1 MANDSMKK
9 ELVAHKVYS
18 AWQFITYTEKN
29 IDTVQYCADTINNI
43 IGKMTMKTVRWQ
55 QDISTDF
62 VDDVTKDGK
71 KVKRLSVTTEN
82 SPVYEVRVAGEKI
95 DPWFLFDK
103 LLRDFFQYTMNAFDS
118 MSQIINAGLLANKGK
133 KIDSVDIQK
142 VKDSLNVEVVEQF
155 VNLCSLNGR
164 KIIRDAIFDHHL
176 DRVVIAACSPI
187 SHEKTFQ
194 DYVQPLNPYLMDMAN
209 IREQCSWVHNDKDG
223 ATKKAITLINASI
236 EKVKKSDAVNPI
248 YCQTP
253 NEVAVIGGGIAG
265 MNAALSLAKQGT
277 KVTIIES
284 SPSIGGHMAKI
295 GKVFSPVKIAEECG
309 MCLLNP
315 ILNEVVW
322 NENIEIITN
331 AKVIESERRAGTYN
345 LIVEK
350 SPRYVDTEKCIA
362 CGKCA
367 EVCEVEVPDD
377 WNDGLSNRKAIY
389 RPFGQSYPE
398 AYVVDMEHCDRCG
411 DCKRQCSMNAIRFKV
426 KPEKIPISVGSIII
440 ATGHKLFDPDLRP
453 EYGYSRYD
461 DVITQSELGRITGVN
476 GPTKGKLV
484 KSNGEIPKRVVM
496 IQCVGS
502 RDEKPDGHLYCS
514 KVCCSV
520 ALKNAN
526 IIKHKHPETDVVIC
540 YTDMRT
546 PSMYEKYYKH
556 TQANGVRFI
565 RGRPGEVVKRNGY
578 FIVRVED
585 TLKREFSEIE
595 ADMVVLSTAMEPS
608 EGTKEI
614 AEILNVGTTEDEFI
628 KEAHPKIKPVTTDIQ
643 GTFVCGTAQDPK
655 DITESIMQ
663 ATAAASK
670 VSEFN
675 YGGIEIE
682 PFIAEIDE
690 EKCIVCGECVER
702 CKFKSMSIQDDEIYI
717 DPMSCTGC
725 GKCLV
730 GCKQF
735 AITVNGNIDEKI
747 KATIDGVLAKKE
759 PGERMILVFLDN
771 IGYTAADNIGVNRL
785 SYPESIH
792 IIRVLSVNRV
802 RPRHIKH
809 ALENGADGIF
819 IGEFPGDLM
828 YDEVERKIEKVKERI
843 REVNQ
848 NPDRITFSKVYIPY
862 YSGLANKLND
872 FDKKIKELNESE

>member
-1 MANDSMKK
+1 MPED
-9 ELVAHKVYS
+9 LKVGV
-18 AWQFITYTEKN
+18 FICECGGN
-29 IDTVQYCADTINNI
+29 ISDT
-43 IGKMTMKTVRWQ
+43 
-55 QDISTDF
+55 
-62 VDDVTKDGK
+62 
-71 KVKRLSVTTEN
+71 
-82 SPVYEVRVAGEKI
+82 
-95 DPWFLFDK
+95 
-103 LLRDFFQYTMNAFDS
+103 
-118 MSQIINAGLLANKGK
+118 
-133 KIDSVDIQK
+133 VDIQK

-164 KIIRDAIFDHHL
+164 KIIRDAIFEHHL

-209 IREQCSWVHNDKDG
+209 IREQCSWVHKDNDK

-253 NEVAVIGGGIAG
+253 SEVAVIGGGIAG

-277 KVTIIES
+277 KVTIIEQ

-331 AKVIESERRAGTYN
+331 AKVVEAERRAGTYN

-362 CGKCA
+362 CGNCA

-426 KPEKIPISVGSIII
+426 KPEKIPVSVGSIVI

-484 KSNGEIPKRVVM
+484 KSNGEVPKRVVM

-565 RGRPGEVVKRNGY
+565 RGRPGEVVKRNGN

-595 ADMVVLSTAMEPS
+595 AEENLSFFGA
-608 EGTKEI
+608 
-614 AEILNVGTTEDEFI
+614 
-628 KEAHPKIKPVTTDIQ
+628 
-643 GTFVCGTAQDPK
+643 
-655 DITESIMQ
+655 
-663 ATAAASK
+663 
-670 VSEFN
+670 SEF
-675 YGGIEIE
+675 ET
-682 PFIAEIDE
+682 AL
-690 EKCIVCGECVER
+690 
-702 CKFKSMSIQDDEIYI
+702 MSFFN
-717 DPMSCTGC
+717 S
-725 GKCLV
+725 L
-730 GCKQF
+730 
-735 AITVNGNIDEKI
+735 
-747 KATIDGVLAKKE
+747 
-759 PGERMILVFLDN
+759 
-771 IGYTAADNIGVNRL
+771 
-785 SYPESIH
+785 
-792 IIRVLSVNRV
+792 
-802 RPRHIKH
+802 
-809 ALENGADGIF
+809 
-819 IGEFPGDLM
+819 
-828 YDEVERKIEKVKERI
+828 
-843 REVNQ
+843 
-848 NPDRITFSKVYIPY
+848 
-862 YSGLANKLND
+862 
-872 FDKKIKELNESE
+872 

>member
-1 MANDSMKK
+1 MPED
-9 ELVAHKVYS
+9 LKVGV
-18 AWQFITYTEKN
+18 FICECGGN
-29 IDTVQYCADTINNI
+29 ISDT
-43 IGKMTMKTVRWQ
+43 
-55 QDISTDF
+55 
-62 VDDVTKDGK
+62 
-71 KVKRLSVTTEN
+71 
-82 SPVYEVRVAGEKI
+82 
-95 DPWFLFDK
+95 
-103 LLRDFFQYTMNAFDS
+103 
-118 MSQIINAGLLANKGK
+118 
-133 KIDSVDIQK
+133 VDIQK

-565 RGRPGEVVKRNGY
+565 RGRPGEVVKRNGN

-655 DITESIMQ
+655 DITESLCRLLQLLPKYLNIIM
-663 ATAAASK
+663 
-670 VSEFN
+670 
-675 YGGIEIE
+675 
-682 PFIAEIDE
+682 AE
-690 EKCIVCGECVER
+690 
-702 CKFKSMSIQDDEIYI
+702 
-717 DPMSCTGC
+717 
-725 GKCLV
+725 
-730 GCKQF
+730 
-735 AITVNGNIDEKI
+735 
-747 KATIDGVLAKKE
+747 
-759 PGERMILVFLDN
+759 
-771 IGYTAADNIGVNRL
+771 
-785 SYPESIH
+785 
-792 IIRVLSVNRV
+792 
-802 RPRHIKH
+802 
-809 ALENGADGIF
+809 
-819 IGEFPGDLM
+819 
-828 YDEVERKIEKVKERI
+828 
-843 REVNQ
+843 
-848 NPDRITFSKVYIPY
+848 
-862 YSGLANKLND
+862 
-872 FDKKIKELNESE
+872 

>member
-1 MANDSMKK
+1 MPED
-9 ELVAHKVYS
+9 LKVGV
-18 AWQFITYTEKN
+18 FICECGGN
-29 IDTVQYCADTINNI
+29 ISDT
-43 IGKMTMKTVRWQ
+43 
-55 QDISTDF
+55 
-62 VDDVTKDGK
+62 
-71 KVKRLSVTTEN
+71 
-82 SPVYEVRVAGEKI
+82 
-95 DPWFLFDK
+95 
-103 LLRDFFQYTMNAFDS
+103 
-118 MSQIINAGLLANKGK
+118 
-133 KIDSVDIQK
+133 VDIQK

-209 IREQCSWVHNDKDG
+209 IREQCSWVHNDKEG

-565 RGRPGEVVKRNGY
+565 RGRPGEVVKRNGN

-670 VSEFN
+670 VSEYN

-747 KATIDGVLAKKE
+747 KATIDGVLAK
-759 PGERMILVFLDN
+759 RTWRTYDF
-771 IGYTAADNIGVNRL
+771 
-785 SYPESIH
+785 S
-792 IIRVLSVNRV
+792 
-802 RPRHIKH
+802 
-809 ALENGADGIF
+809 
-819 IGEFPGDLM
+819 FP
-828 YDEVERKIEKVKERI
+828 
-843 REVNQ
+843 
-848 NPDRITFSKVYIPY
+848 
-862 YSGLANKLND
+862 
-872 FDKKIKELNESE
+872 

>member
-1 MANDSMKK
+1 MPED
-9 ELVAHKVYS
+9 LKVGV
-18 AWQFITYTEKN
+18 FICECGGN
-29 IDTVQYCADTINNI
+29 ISDT
-43 IGKMTMKTVRWQ
+43 
-55 QDISTDF
+55 
-62 VDDVTKDGK
+62 
-71 KVKRLSVTTEN
+71 
-82 SPVYEVRVAGEKI
+82 
-95 DPWFLFDK
+95 
-103 LLRDFFQYTMNAFDS
+103 
-118 MSQIINAGLLANKGK
+118 
-133 KIDSVDIQK
+133 VDIQK

-209 IREQCSWVHNDKDG
+209 IREQCSWVHNDKDR

-565 RGRPGEVVKRNGY
+565 RGRPGEVVKRNGN

-670 VSEFN
+670 VSEYN

-862 YSGLANKLND
+862 YSGLANKLNYIL
-872 FDKKIKELNESE
+872 FINLFLISIGVKSIIGAGEFPGSVLKQIKLHSLLFIISFKSISS

>member
-1 MANDSMKK
+1 MPED
-9 ELVAHKVYS
+9 LKVGV
-18 AWQFITYTEKN
+18 FICECGGN
-29 IDTVQYCADTINNI
+29 ISDT
-43 IGKMTMKTVRWQ
+43 
-55 QDISTDF
+55 
-62 VDDVTKDGK
+62 
-71 KVKRLSVTTEN
+71 
-82 SPVYEVRVAGEKI
+82 
-95 DPWFLFDK
+95 
-103 LLRDFFQYTMNAFDS
+103 
-118 MSQIINAGLLANKGK
+118 
-133 KIDSVDIQK
+133 VDIQK

-164 KIIRDAIFDHHL
+164 KIIRDAIFEHHL

-209 IREQCSWVHNDKDG
+209 IREQCSWVHKDNDK

-253 NEVAVIGGGIAG
+253 SEVAVIGGGIAG

-277 KVTIIES
+277 KVTIIEQ

-331 AKVIESERRAGTYN
+331 AKVVEAERRAGTYN

-362 CGKCA
+362 CGNCA

-398 AYVVDMEHCDRCG
+398 AYVV
-411 DCKRQCSMNAIRFKV
+411 
-426 KPEKIPISVGSIII
+426 

-484 KSNGEIPKRVVM
+484 KSNGEVPKRVVM

-565 RGRPGEVVKRNGY
+565 RGRPGEVVKRNGN

-614 AEILNVGTTEDEFI
+614 AKILNVGTTEDEFI

-670 VSEFN
+670 VSEYN

-702 CKFKSMSIQDDEIYI
+702 CKFKSMSIQDDKIYI

-747 KATIDGVLAKKE
+747 KATIDGVLAKKA

-792 IIRVLSVNRV
+792 IIKVLSVNRV

-843 REVNQ
+843 SEVNQ